1 MMRSMTATAST
12 GYCPAA
18 DSADS
23 ITAST
28 RPCWTWRYRKPRWNK
43 TRTSYVGTVP
53 GAILPSG
60 RLSAPL
66 EYARGAFFNVAAPPL
81 SLGDALGQLL
91 AAAAYIRA
99 AAPDR
104 DRPGAPGRAGP
115 RQPGAV
121 PSGGTLLNA
130 NRKSWTARLWSHV
143 AQD

>member
-1 MMRSMTATAST
+1 MDLELS
-12 GYCPAA
+12 
-18 DSADS
+18 
-23 ITAST
+23 
-28 RPCWTWRYRKPRWNK
+28 KPRWNK
-43 TRTSYVGTVP
+43 TRTPCVGTVP

-66 EYARGAFFNVAAPPL
+66 EYARGAFFSVAAPSL

-91 AAAAYIRA
+91 AAAAHIRA

-115 RQPGAV
+115 RQTGAV
-121 PSGGTLLNA
+121 PSGATLLNA
-130 NRKSWTARLWSHV
+130 NRKGWTVGVWSHA